1 MENKMIKITT
11 NVATKAD
18 SKTFAVARIAG
29 FNCIQTLVWDEK
41 DATAVGVKIANNPDG
56 TYTQETMKDL
66 QGGYFAHL
74 SKCEVTLT
82 SMITSAPYTIVA
94 KPFQTGPLAYALKKL
109 GAEVEIDTEVQPQS
123 TNVNNKLH
131 MIGCGRV
138 KGKFKGGVATPVNG
152 GRASA
157 ILLPYEGYNFNPKN
171 DPCWEVQGFVGV
183 NKKVKLG
190 FFIFVAAKTKD
201 AAKNMIRSWIDR
213 EVGKDAKVYT
223 DHELCV
229 KLGLYKNFG
238 IYGCFQQVKSK
249 KGLDTLSM
257 AFDCEHI
264 DGPQF
269 VFAKE
274 TIDMNSTADIMALIQ
289 SQTAEIAALK
299 AENSELRTIVDEL
312 RIAVAQLQV
321 KISSSN
327 NNDDDDNDGNNNDN
341 GKNDDY
347 SNAIDPSNFEDIS
360 DATLEDEPQPTTEPE
375 PTLTQET
382 NQASILEQ
390 EKSEPEQPATAPE
403 LKQSEA
409 ATAVTEEE
417 IKAVNEF
424 VSFENEKVQEDEL
437 VETTD
442 DEKQKAGIAIR
453 AKVQRALAAVTVLGS
468 TTKNFTRLV
477 KAARRNSI
485 INTIYDIKV
494 DNGEVFIKQGMFVE
508 NWDKISIENKKLVV
522 TIC

>member
-11 NVATKAD
+11 NAIKAD
-18 SKTFAVARIAG
+18 GKTFAVARIAG

-74 SKCEVTLT
+74 RKCEVTLK
-82 SMITSAPYTIVA
+82 SMIASAPYTLVV
-94 KPFQTGPLAYALKKL
+94 KPFQAGPLAYALKEL
-109 GAEVEIDTEVQPQS
+109 GAEVEIDTESQPQPQS
-123 TNVNNKLH
+123 TNVNNKLP

-138 KGKFKGGVATPVNG
+138 KGKFKGGVSDYKQ
-152 GRASA
+152 GRMASA
-157 ILLPYEGYNFNPKN
+157 ILLPYEGYNFDPKN

-183 NKKVKLG
+183 NNKVKLG

-223 DHELCV
+223 DHELCN

-238 IYGCFQQVKSK
+238 IYGCFQLVKSK
-249 KGLDTLSM
+249 KSREFLNM
-257 AFDCEHI
+257 AFECEHL

-299 AENSELRTIVDEL
+299 AENSELKTRLDNLEKQL
-312 RIAVAQLQV
+312 AQLQV
-321 KISSSN
+321 LLMTSGNNGNISSDIVNNSN
-327 NNDDDDNDGNNNDN
+327 NGSDDSNNGSNNTAAPFDFEEVNDT
-341 GKNDDY
+341 
-347 SNAIDPSNFEDIS
+347 
-360 DATLEDEPQPTTEPE
+360 TLEDEPQPESDSKTEPA
-375 PTLTQET
+375 P
-382 NQASILEQ
+382 EQ
-390 EKSEPEQPATAPE
+390 PAAAPEPEQPE
-403 LKQSEA
+403 V

-424 VSFENEKVQEDEL
+424 VSFENEKIQEDEL
-437 VETTD
+437 VETTA
-442 DEKQKAGIAIR
+442 DEKQKAGIAIQ

-468 TTKNFTRLV
+468 TTKSFARLV
-477 KAARRNSI
+477 KAARRNNV